1 MKRTLIQPRAHAWM
15 GWREMTLRGPWANVT
30 VWTHQINTS
39 KNGAQCAQCCAV
51 NASVCV
57 VPLMQLVTVCSG
69 LLKLCMKIYTVFR
82 SLLYRKMFVN
92 IRCRMKYL
100 HNTSEPTKFER
111 IHQIAT
117 IYVEFFFC
125 SNVCVALVRQF
136 VQLANHFFSATRFDH
151 SLSEP
156 CITNEPIVNAQELSF
171 LTLLLEL
178 IRSVIFLISFLS
190 VSVTVWSALPD
201 VEVRNRKE
209 VKNWLDVLL
218 VLCRVIS

>member
-1 MKRTLIQPRAHAWM
+1 MSQMRDATRNLAIATKTRKSFATNFVKSLILCILESARCLM
-15 GWREMTLRGPWANVT
+15 GIM
-30 VWTHQINTS
+30 
-39 KNGAQCAQCCAV
+39 
-51 NASVCV
+51 
-57 VPLMQLVTVCSG
+57 
-69 LLKLCMKIYTVFR
+69 
-82 SLLYRKMFVN
+82 
-92 IRCRMKYL
+92 
-100 HNTSEPTKFER
+100 SEPTKFER

-178 IRSVIFLISFLS
+178 IRSVIFLIPSFLS

-209 VKNWLDVLL
+209 VKN
-218 VLCRVIS
+218 